1 MAQKEQANN
10 KSIAVLNRRNPKQDR
25 SRITRVEELQGI
37 YPRAKSEHIKRALET
52 FRSYPRDDDE
62 NTMDMFG
69 KVLASIMID
78 DFIVNSGGPN
88 GHN

>member
-1 MAQKEQANN
+1 MTQKEQATN
-10 KSIAVLNRRNPKQDR
+10 KNRAVLNRRNPKQDR
-25 SRITRVEELQGI
+25 SRITMVEELQGI
-37 YPRAKSEHIKRALET
+37 YPRAKPEHIERALET
-52 FRSYPRDDDE
+52 FRGYPHNDDE